1 MYLRTGSASRLHS
14 PPFSRQIVVS
24 FSQFARRYW
33 ILSYPVWMRASSS
46 FVGGPFAAR
55 AGNGAAATRARAA
68 PATKSRREAAAAAW
82 TAVVEGGRRD
92 GGGLTWEEV
101 NAEAPAAMAARSR
114 MLELT
119 MARGVPSLTE

>member
-68 PATKSRREAAAAAW
+68 AATAW

-92 GGGLTWEEV
+92 GGELTWEEV